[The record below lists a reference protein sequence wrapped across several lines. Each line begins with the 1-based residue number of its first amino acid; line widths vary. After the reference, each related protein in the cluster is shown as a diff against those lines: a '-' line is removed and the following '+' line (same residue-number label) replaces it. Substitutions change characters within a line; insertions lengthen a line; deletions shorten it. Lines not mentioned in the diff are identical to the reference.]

1 MDSPDPLRQRLRGE
15 TSRVMTTREAQTVL
29 PNRIMVWQDAEKPLF
44 LSSAMFMHVHNHGG

>member
-1 MDSPDPLRQRLRGE
+1 MDYPDPLRQRLRGE